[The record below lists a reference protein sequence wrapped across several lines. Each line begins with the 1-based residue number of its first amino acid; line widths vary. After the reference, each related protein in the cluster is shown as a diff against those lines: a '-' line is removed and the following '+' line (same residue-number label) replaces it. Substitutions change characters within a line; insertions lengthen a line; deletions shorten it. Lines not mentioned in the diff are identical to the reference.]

1 MKWSLVEIL
10 ILTVFMVLMLL
21 AFFAGDLN
29 SGI

>member
-1 MKWSLVEIL
+1 MKWSLAEIL
-10 ILTVFMVLMLL
+10 ILTIFMIIMLL